1 MAPAPCKCETI
12 REEFSPE
19 QWSQIDAVIAHY
31 CDTPGALITVLEA
44 IQEITGYL
52 PESVQQRVAKGL
64 AIPLSQVYGVVTFYS
79 FFTMQPRG
87 KHQIKICLG
96 TACHVG
102 GGSRIEKQLEEDL
115 GITPGQIT
123 IDRQFGLDI
132 VRCVGA
138 CGLAPVLLVDDDIHK
153 QVKVAKLDTILD
165 HYRQPDAGQEE

>member
-1 MAPAPCKCETI
+1 MAPTQCVCESIHEAFT
-12 REEFSPE
+12 PK
-19 QWSQIDAVIAHY
+19 QWSQIDAVITHY
-31 CDTPGALITVLEA
+31 RDTPGALIPVLEA

-52 PESVQQRVAKGL
+52 PESIQRRVAKDL

-102 GGSRIEKQLEEDL
+102 GGSRIEKQLEEELD
-115 GITPGQIT
+115 IKPGQIT
-123 IDRQFGLDI
+123 SDHQFGLDI

-138 CGLAPVLLVDDDIHK
+138 CGLAPVLMVDDDIHK
-153 QVKVAKLDTILD
+153 QVKVAKLDAILD
-165 HYRQPDAGQEE
+165 QYRQHAAGQEE